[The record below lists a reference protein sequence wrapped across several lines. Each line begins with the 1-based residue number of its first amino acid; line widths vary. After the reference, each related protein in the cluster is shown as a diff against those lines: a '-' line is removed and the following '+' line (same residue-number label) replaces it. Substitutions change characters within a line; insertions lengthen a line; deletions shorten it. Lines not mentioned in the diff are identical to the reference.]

1 MALITKV
8 KAGSVSSLS
17 DARYFAAMGVDW
29 LGFDVNPN
37 SESYVSPELYKNI
50 AGWVAGPKR
59 VIEIS
64 GGQVNHVD
72 QLIEDYSPDA
82 IQVNS
87 PTFPLW
93 FPNTNTNTITTFV
106 VVSLETFSSAQ
117 FIELGNKPD
126 YLVFDFGAHDPIHY
140 IEMLE
145 PLSKVTKLLLSVAPQ
160 IKNIA
165 TLTSRLP
172 IAGLSLKGSRE
183 LAVGLKEYNYSEL
196 LEQLELY

>member
-37 SESYVSPELYKNI
+37 SESFVSPELYNNI

-64 GGQVNHVD
+64 VGQEKD
-72 QLIEDYSPDA
+72 IDKLIGDYSPDG
-82 IQVNS
+82 IMVSNLS
-87 PTFPLW
+87 FPLW
-93 FPNTNTNTITTFV
+93 LISGLTTFARV
-106 VVSLETFSSAQ
+106 NIETFSLDI
-117 FIELGNKPD
+117 FIKLGTKPD
-126 YLVFDFGAHDPIHY
+126 YLVFDFDGHDPNLY

-145 PLSKVTKLLLSVAPQ
+145 SLSKVTNILLSVETQ

-165 TLTSRLP
+165 ALIAELP
-172 IAGLSLKGSRE
+172 IVGLSLKGLKE
-183 LAVGLKEYNYSEL
+183 LAVGLKEYDYSEL
-196 LEQLELY
+196 LEQLED